1 MMPNMDCTSTVLIF
15 LLLFCHQTLASTW
28 DDDNKNTCSTPTTT
42 LDPATFNLHMVSGDH
57 AYNAAWSKDPSNS
70 LLFRQSIIQ
79 SIIHFRKALS
89 IASPNTKHFEAAM
102 WNLGVAIAY
111 IECRLQVVDRWE
123 FSVAQSWNDALLVPL
138 RQAMQQRQQERLGKG
153 LIIECGVG
161 SGTTIR
167 LIHNE
172 MLRLGDATT
181 VIHGFDSFW
190 GLPEAWGGD
199 GSAISQQYPV
209 GSFNKEG
216 NPPTNL
222 PARVQLH
229 VGMID
234 QTLPSFVDDILRNV
248 DEKSFISFLHVDVD
262 VYTSTFEVLAS
273 TVCLFVPGTVIEF
286 DEALGYLNWQ
296 TSGEYRA
303 WMEIV
308 DLFDINCTPVTTYKM
323 RMSVSIENEN
333 IRSFHPACRAYDVFP
348 SISIVP
354 KPSTFIL
361 GVQKCGTSTLA
372 QMFRTSTEDLVFA
385 SPLEGEPEW
394 FWKEVHFFSVVKRK
408 QKGVQF
414 YNDHFSKPL
423 PHSYSRYIEA
433 TPNYFYIGATPMQRA
448 YGNKA
453 FANLKFILILKDPVA
468 RFSSWWNHFSVDQDF
483 VALFMKRIFSKQLE
497 LSGGSQKMAQQV
509 SMHTFLSETVGKGIV
524 DPTVFSDGMYAI
536 HLQKWLDVGAAPE
549 QFEVVFLHE
558 LIRDSDATMARL
570 FTFLEIPLPLTFPP
584 LLHYNHYEKKEAMTD
599 EEKNMLHD
607 FYHPWNCKLAQLLD
621 ATGIRTWPSMKGA
634 SSGWV
639 PSGMCI
645 GEQQ

>member
-1 MMPNMDCTSTVLIF
+1 
-15 LLLFCHQTLASTW
+15 
-28 DDDNKNTCSTPTTT
+28 
-42 LDPATFNLHMVSGDH
+42 
-57 AYNAAWSKDPSNS
+57 
-70 LLFRQSIIQ
+70 
-79 SIIHFRKALS
+79 
-89 IASPNTKHFEAAM
+89 M

-111 IECRLQVVDRWE
+111 IECRVQVVDRWE
-123 FSVAQSWNDALLVPL
+123 FPVAQSWNDALLVPL
-138 RQAMQQRQQERLGKG
+138 RQAMQRHREKLGNG

-161 SGTTIR
+161 GGTTIR

-190 GLPEAWGGD
+190 GLPEAWGGE
-199 GSAISQQYPV
+199 GSAIAQQYPV

-216 NPPTNL
+216 KPPSNL

-234 QTLPSFVDDILRNV
+234 QTLPSFVDDMLQN
-248 DEKSFISFLHVDVD
+248 EKAKSFISFLHVDVD
-262 VYTSTFEVLAS
+262 VYTSTFQVLAS
-273 TVCLFVPGTVIEF
+273 TVCLFVPGTVVEF

-308 DLFDINCTPVTTYKM
+308 DLYDIKWTPVTTYKM

-333 IRSFHPACRAYDVFP
+333 IRSVHPACRAYTP
-348 SISIVP
+348 SNIAP
-354 KPSTFIL
+354 KPTTFVL

-372 QMFRTSTEDLVFA
+372 QMLRTSTEDLVFA

-394 FWKEVHFFSVVKRK
+394 FWKEVHFFSVATRE
-408 QKGVQF
+408 QKGVHF
-414 YNDHFSKPL
+414 YNDHFANTL

-448 YGNKA
+448 YGKKA
-453 FANLKFILILKDPVA
+453 FATLRFILIVKDPVA
-468 RFSSWWNHFSVDQDF
+468 RFSSWWNHFRNDF

-497 LSGGSQKMAQQV
+497 LNGVSQKGAQQV
-509 SMHTFLSETVGKGIV
+509 SMHTFLSETVGNGIV
-524 DPTVFSDGMYAI
+524 DPTVLSDGMYAI
-536 HLQKWLDVGAAPE
+536 HLQKWLDAGAAPE

-570 FTFLEIPLPLTFPP
+570 FHFLEIPVPVTFPT
-584 LLHYNHYEKKEAMTD
+584 LIHHNHYEKKEVMTD
-599 EEKNMLHD
+599 EEKKMLHN

-621 ATGIRTWPSMKGA
+621 ATGIRSWFSQQGA

-639 PSGMCI
+639 PSKPSLCI